1 MFSSALRSFV
11 SNITSNYTI
20 ETNHSFVSG
29 PWKVYNA
36 KKKSNG
42 KSASVFIFDRKTLE
56 PNAGSFAGRNALVS
70 LKRAHE
76 EVIERLKKEA
86 SSLAKLRHPNI
97 LELAEPVEETRNGGL
112 MFATEPVTA
121 SLGSVLRSQDDD
133 GKRGGSGQGDY
144 SDKVNQDAGGGSR
157 KSKSYDIDELEIQ
170 KGLLQIARG
179 LEFLHESAGLTHGNF
194 CPEAIFINGKVMY
207 FVCLLVNIAC

>member
-20 ETNHSFVSG
+20 ESNFSFISG

-42 KSASVFIFDRKTLE
+42 KAASVFIFERKSLE
-56 PNAGSFAGRNALVS
+56 ANAGSFGGRTAAVS
-70 LKRAHE
+70 LKKAHE

-121 SLGSVLRSQDDD
+121 SLGSILRGQDDEEKY
-133 GKRGGSGQGDY
+133 GASGRQSY
-144 SDKVNQDAGGGSR
+144 SDKAAHQDTRDS
-157 KSKSYDIDELEIQ
+157 SKSQSYEIDELEIQ

-194 CPEAIFINGKVMY
+194 CPEAIFINGKV
-207 FVCLLVNIAC
+207 CTLPILSKAQ